1 MSDIDLS
8 RSADYRNVTDF
19 FKGQSDDE
27 IKAALD
33 ERRGDMITIM
43 QNLSHDFNKASAVRN
58 SNAFGM
64 RKIIFLKVNCQFN
77 RNT

>member
-19 FKGQSDDE
+19 FKGHSDDE

-58 SNAFGM
+58 RYAQNHFPKP
-64 RKIIFLKVNCQFN
+64 RKPSDS
-77 RNT
+77 

>member
-27 IKAALD
+27 IKATLD
-33 ERRGDMITIM
+33 ERRGDMITM
-43 QNLSHDFNKASAVRN
+43 PYVTA
-58 SNAFGM
+58 M
-64 RKIIFLKVNCQFN
+64 RLVCAKSFS
-77 RNT
+77 

>member
-19 FKGQSDDE
+19 FKGHSDDE

-43 QNLSHDFNKASAVRN
+43 QNLSHDFN
-58 SNAFGM
+58 
-64 RKIIFLKVNCQFN
+64 
-77 RNT
+77 